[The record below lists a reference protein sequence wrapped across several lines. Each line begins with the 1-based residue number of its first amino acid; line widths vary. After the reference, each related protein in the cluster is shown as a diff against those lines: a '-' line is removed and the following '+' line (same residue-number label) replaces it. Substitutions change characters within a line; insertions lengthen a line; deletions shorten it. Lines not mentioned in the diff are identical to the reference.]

1 MAMQTCSAH
10 GKPKTHHCFVCH
22 KPLCGECPGRDG
34 CCSEKC
40 QQSRLKFGA
49 RPTVAARPGQGPV
62 PLIMTLLKVGAVVA
76 VLYFGGK
83 KLGVQ
88 DYLPPS
94 LGGPEPSTS
103 SDEDE

>member
-1 MAMQTCSAH
+1 MSGSRA
-10 GKPKTHHCFVCH
+10 GKT
-22 KPLCGECPGRDG
+22 
-34 CCSEKC
+34 
-40 QQSRLKFGA
+40 
-49 RPTVAARPGQGPV
+49 AAA
-62 PLIMTLLKVGAVVA
+62 IVA

-94 LGGPEPSTS
+94 LGGPEPSAS